1 MEGESQ
7 GKSGFLTRYLKIK
20 FCHSS
25 YSPLCFQSLPNA
37 LPRGYGNF
45 AEVKEK
51 SKKSKGKWR

>member
-7 GKSGFLTRYLKIK
+7 GKSGNLTRYLKIK
-20 FCHSS
+20 FL
-25 YSPLCFQSLPNA
+25 PLLIFTLCFQSLPNA

-45 AEVKEK
+45 SEVKEK